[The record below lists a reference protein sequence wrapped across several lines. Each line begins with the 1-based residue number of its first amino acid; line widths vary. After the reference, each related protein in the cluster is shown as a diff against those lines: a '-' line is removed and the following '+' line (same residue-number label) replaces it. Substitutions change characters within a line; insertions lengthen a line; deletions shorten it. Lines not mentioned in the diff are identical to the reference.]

1 MVQLALIAAPI
12 GAATAVAVATKTFLN
27 TRQNSQKELRRGVV
41 DENEAS
47 FACERVCASDRLM
60 AKLGGLG
67 KAELMHT
74 CVTTCGMSATDAC
87 VDACARVACTAGHG
101 VPGWNE
107 KCLRRCARR
116 MRAGKDVDAVIGSKG
131 REETYGK
138 GGNDVNYSVMRRES
152 VRRARGGQRWA

>member
-27 TRQNSQKELRRGVV
+27 KRQNSQKELRRGVV
-41 DENEAS
+41 DENEVS

-107 KCLRRCARR
+107 KCLRRCA
-116 MRAGKDVDAVIGSKG
+116 S
-131 REETYGK
+131 EC
-138 GGNDVNYSVMRRES
+138 
-152 VRRARGGQRWA
+152 ARGRTSTP